1 MTPEEDLEDYQAG
14 KEDSVAAATI
24 AGKWVILLFVAY
36 GALTLVTWCLS

>member
-1 MTPEEDLEDYQAG
+1 MTPEEDFEDYRSG

-36 GALTLVTWCLS
+36 GALTLVTWCVS